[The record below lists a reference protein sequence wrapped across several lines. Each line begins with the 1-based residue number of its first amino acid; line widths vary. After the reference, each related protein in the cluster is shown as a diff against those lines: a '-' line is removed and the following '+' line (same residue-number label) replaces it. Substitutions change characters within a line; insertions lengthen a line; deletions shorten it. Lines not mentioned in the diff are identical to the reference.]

1 MIGIDRT
8 VAKYTSLSVL
18 ITDNLRSVCLYGN
31 IPGWRFMASNGK
43 ICLYLSRLAEV
54 KQLKYSVKTV
64 LQRGRI
70 LSRFIRHKQL
80 IISLINE

>member
-43 ICLYLSRLAEV
+43 ICLYLSQLA
-54 KQLKYSVKTV
+54 
-64 LQRGRI
+64 RI
-70 LSRFIRHKQL
+70 K
-80 IISLINE
+80 